1 MGLGNGF
8 RKRVWEIGME
18 NRFGKWAL
26 GNDAD
31 WLVPHHHIPML
42 NFDQSHPC

>member
-1 MGLGNGF
+1 MDLGNGF

-31 WLVPHHHIPML
+31 WLVPHHPIPML